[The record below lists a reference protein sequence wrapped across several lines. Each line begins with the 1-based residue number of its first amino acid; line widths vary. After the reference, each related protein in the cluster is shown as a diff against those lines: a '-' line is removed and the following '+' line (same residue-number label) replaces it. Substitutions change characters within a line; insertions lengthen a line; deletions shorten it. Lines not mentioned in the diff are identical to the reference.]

1 MRAVIPLHLFSYYYT
16 LLVEL
21 KFIKLL
27 TAGLTH
33 HIVIKK
39 RRGGEENKY
48 PGVTPLSDPPA
59 GSSSFGV
66 NLVTTKRCKF

>member
-21 KFIKLL
+21 KFIKVL

-39 RRGGEENKY
+39 RRGREENKY
-48 PGVTPLSDPPA
+48 PGGHSVE
-59 GSSSFGV
+59 
-66 NLVTTKRCKF
+66 

>member
-1 MRAVIPLHLFSYYYT
+1 MRAVIPLHFIVICFLIIYT

-21 KFIKLL
+21 KFIKVL
-27 TAGLTH
+27 TAGLT

-39 RRGGEENKY
+39 RRGREENKY
-48 PGVTPLSDPPA
+48 PG

-66 NLVTTKRCKF
+66 NLVTTKRGKF